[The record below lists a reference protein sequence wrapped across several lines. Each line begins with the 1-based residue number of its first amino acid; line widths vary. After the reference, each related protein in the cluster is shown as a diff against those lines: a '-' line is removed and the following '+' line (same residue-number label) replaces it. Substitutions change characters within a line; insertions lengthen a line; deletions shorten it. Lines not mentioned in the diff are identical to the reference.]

1 MQEKLLA
8 MAAAGNPVL
17 EKNKDGITL
26 EELSEQK
33 LILSHRYRSYL
44 LSAFE
49 KRGFCV
55 IFIVSVRM
63 PEQR

>member
-17 EKNKDGITL
+17 EKNKRWDHARGTVRAETDPVPPL
-26 EELSEQK
+26 PQLSVVRVRK
-33 LILSHRYRSYL
+33 
-44 LSAFE
+44 
-49 KRGFCV
+49 KGFCV